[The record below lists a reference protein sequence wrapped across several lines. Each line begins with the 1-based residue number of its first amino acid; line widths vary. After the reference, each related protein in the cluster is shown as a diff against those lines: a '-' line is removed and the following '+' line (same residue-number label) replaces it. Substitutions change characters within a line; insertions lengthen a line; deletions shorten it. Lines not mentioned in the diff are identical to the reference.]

1 MSGPFLRIALI
12 SEHASPLATIGGV
25 DSGGQNI
32 YVANVARAL
41 ARAGHQ
47 VDVFTRRDSPALAPV
62 VDVRPGVRVI
72 HIDAGPASFVP
83 KEQLLS
89 HMADFTRACEHL
101 MNNSVPYDV
110 VHANFFMSGLVAM
123 QLKESFGLPFVMTF
137 HALGAV
143 RREHQAE
150 ADGFPASRIGIER
163 AIVRY
168 ADTIV
173 AECPQDEDDLIR
185 LYDADPDKIAMVP
198 CGFDPLEFSPADR
211 QQARARLGLH
221 PHEFIVLQL
230 GRLVPRK
237 GIDNV
242 IRAVGRLDSA
252 IPARL
257 LVVGGDER
265 APNEDRTPEIAR
277 LRRVAA
283 EARVASKVQFVGH
296 RDRAELGAYYAAADV
311 FVTTP
316 WYEPFGI
323 TPLEAMACG
332 TPVVGSDV
340 GGIKY
345 SVEEG
350 VTGFLVPPRDPQA
363 LAERLAQLHA
373 NPAMARAF
381 GRAGIRRTRSMFTWE
396 RVADELAKVYDGV
409 LMAPV
414 AAAITARAWH
424 GVRRVL
430 PITSGA
436 STKSGAHA
444 LGSLQAVSPISGSAA
459 ANSGLVVARASLR
472 AGR

>member
-12 SEHASPLATIGGV
+12 SEHASPLAVIGGV
-25 DSGGQNI
+25 DAGGQNI

-47 VDVFTRRDSPALAPV
+47 VDVFTRRDSASLAPV

-72 HIDAGPASFVP
+72 HIDAGPASFVA
-83 KEQLLS
+83 KEQLLG
-89 HMADFTRACEHL
+89 HMGEFAQACEHL
-101 MNNSVPYDV
+101 MRNSVPYDV

-123 QLKESFGLPFVMTF
+123 RLKESLGLPFVMTF

-163 AIVRY
+163 AIVRH
-168 ADTIV
+168 ADAIV
-173 AECPQDEDDLIR
+173 AECPQDEDDLVR
-185 LYDADPDKIAMVP
+185 LYDADPDKISMVP
-198 CGFDPLEFSPADR
+198 CGFDPLEFAPTDR

-221 PHEFIVLQL
+221 AHEFIVLQL

-242 IRAVGRLDSA
+242 IRAVGRLDTSV
-252 IPARL
+252 PARL
-257 LVVGGDER
+257 LVVGGDARQPDEQ
-265 APNEDRTPEIAR
+265 RTPEISR

-296 RDRAELGAYYAAADV
+296 RDRSELAAFYAAADV

-363 LAERLAQLHA
+363 LADRLAELHA

-396 RVADELAKVYDGV
+396 RVADELAKAYEGV
-409 LMAPV
+409 LLAPV
-414 AAAITARAWH
+414 AAISAPMWRGLRRAS
-424 GVRRVL
+424 
-430 PITSGA
+430 PIVAAAGGA
-436 STKSGAHA
+436 AAHA
-444 LGSLQAVSPISGSAA
+444 IGALQTVSSIPAGAA
-459 ANSGLVVARASLR
+459 ANSGLVGVRASLL